1 MNKFKFLKEE
11 GNSLADGEC
20 FLQVNGHLDET
31 LEIKVIEKSAI
42 EPSPGSFHVE
52 AQWHFF
58 QTLLFQELRPNVQ

>member
-1 MNKFKFLKEE
+1 MKEK
-11 GNSLADGEC
+11 GNSLAEGEW
-20 FLQVNGHLDET
+20 FLQANRHLDKT